1 MRSIFLNRREFAFL
15 LRTGGDGVAL
25 TRDLSYGVG
34 VGVGVSARVLC
45 AADSVCLTA
54 EIPRT

>member
-1 MRSIFLNRREFAFL
+1 MEAVPPSLTALAFAS
-15 LRTGGDGVAL
+15 GVAL

-34 VGVGVSARVLC
+34 VGVGVGVAARVFC
-45 AADSVCLTA
+45 AAA